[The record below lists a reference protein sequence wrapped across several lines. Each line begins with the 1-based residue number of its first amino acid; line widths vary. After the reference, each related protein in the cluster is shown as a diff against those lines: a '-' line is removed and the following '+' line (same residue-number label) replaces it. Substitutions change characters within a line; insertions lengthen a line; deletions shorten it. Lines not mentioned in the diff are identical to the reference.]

1 MAARSTWTSLQT
13 LVFSC
18 TGEGMGHAARVAALA
33 SELSARYRI
42 VIFAPRN
49 RHRFLRSHVPGATL
63 YDIPYFAFVKK
74 NERVEY
80 VRTLMHNVDKLLR
93 FHITVRRMSRL
104 LRRIGP
110 AACVSDYD
118 PFIGFAA
125 RRLGIPVLQL
135 NHPSIV
141 LRSPSLSFQAITA
154 KLLSWFLMGYHDKRV
169 LCSFYNG
176 DVGPIVR
183 RSLTQRPI
191 RRDDFFV
198 VYLKPSY
205 RRVVTRKLR
214 ELGITN
220 VEIFPDPKKD
230 FVSAMARCKGVIS
243 SAGHQL
249 MSEAI
254 VLGKPAF
261 VIPQRQ
267 QFEQYLNARM
277 LEQSGYGTWAPLQ
290 NLDESLSRF
299 ISEIDFYPRFPQRG
313 QVRFSFRNELDRAV
327 DIIDDFVAGRS
338 HSGVGHVAA

>member
-1 MAARSTWTSLQT
+1 MTIGPMRT

-18 TGEGMGHAARVAALA
+18 TGEGMGHAARVAALG

-49 RHRFLRSHVPGATL
+49 RHRFLREHVPTAQL

-80 VRTLMHNVDKLLR
+80 LRTFIHNADKLFR
-93 FHITVRRMSRL
+93 FHITVRRLSRL
-104 LRRIGP
+104 LGKIQP
-110 AACVSDYD
+110 AACISDYD
-118 PFIGFAA
+118 PFVGFAA
-125 RRLGIPVLQL
+125 RGAGIPVLQL

-141 LRSPSLSFQAITA
+141 LRSPALGFEAITA
-154 KLLSWFLMGYHDKRV
+154 KLLTWFLMGYYDKRV

-183 RSLTQRPI
+183 RSLTEQPT

-205 RRVVTRKLR
+205 RRAVTRKLR
-214 ELGITN
+214 RLGITN
-220 VEIFPDPKKD
+220 VEIFPNPNKD

-243 SAGHQL
+243 SAGHQF

-261 VIPQRQ
+261 VIPQRR
-267 QFEQYLNARM
+267 QFEQYLNASM
-277 LEQSGYGTWAPLQ
+277 LEKSGFGSWGMLRTMDERLQ
-290 NLDESLSRF
+290 RF
-299 ISEIDFYPRFPQRG
+299 IEDIDYYPRIPQRAHA
-313 QVRFSFRNELDRAV
+313 RFAFRNDLDRTV
-327 DIIDDFVAGRS
+327 DIIEQFIARRQPAARIRLAG
-338 HSGVGHVAA
+338 